1 MVQTN
6 NLLVHIHRFIFQF
19 VFHLMSVKRVQL
31 LVLIVLALLHCLCV
45 SQPSEECS
53 LRNLLADIN
62 VAEIF
67 RGIDTNATAITVESS
82 KDSSSQVPGAIITVW
97 AGPIPDAYK
106 CQVNSHKLYA
116 ERYGYAH
123 YIITNTTELNW
134 EEHVNSGKFI
144 DKYWFKLLA
153 MLHVMKKEPKHPW
166 VLYVDADNIFENEQ
180 EGHDLS
186 IESHL
191 RSIPNYHKDI
201 HVVFADKRGF
211 STDFIFAKNS
221 PMGHRFVEHF
231 WSVSIVYY
239 YDCII
244 CSCSIS
250 AGRNK

>member
-6 NLLVHIHRFIFQF
+6 NLLVHRFIFQ
-19 VFHLMSVKRVQL
+19 MSVKRVQL

-67 RGIDTNATAITVESS
+67 RGIDTNATTTVES
-82 KDSSSQVPGAIITVW
+82 KSSSPGAIITVW

-106 CQVNSHKLYA
+106 CQVNSHKQYA

-231 WSVSIVYY
+231 WSVSILLLLL
-239 YDCII
+239 
-244 CSCSIS
+244 
-250 AGRNK
+250 